1 MKGTSA
7 MGRFVGLLVVACL
20 VAALFASIAHAEMT
34 ASGYKNVVSK
44 SYFVPAM
51 MIPGYDAWGQRP
63 GWLPQMNGS
72 HPKPFNGTLDNNDK
86 KDPANIPGVYQKRS
100 AEIVIFSSKR
110 RK

>member
-1 MKGTSA
+1 MS
-7 MGRFVGLLVVACL
+7 RCVGLVVVVCVVAVL
-20 VAALFASIAHAEMT
+20 AANAGYADNA
-34 ASGYKNVVSK
+34 ASGYRNVVSK

-51 MIPGYDAWGQRP
+51 MIPGYDTWGQRA

-72 HPKPFNGTLDNNDK
+72 HPKPYNGTLADRDK
-86 KDPANIPGVYQKRS
+86 QDPANIPGVYQKRS

>member
-1 MKGTSA
+1 MSRWVA
-7 MGRFVGLLVVACL
+7 LVVALCV
-20 VAALFASIAHAEMT
+20 VAALSASVGYAEMT

-51 MIPGYDAWGQRP
+51 MIPGYDTWGQRA

-72 HPKPFNGTLDNNDK
+72 HPKPYNGTLDDK
-86 KDPANIPGVYQKRS
+86 DKRDPANIPGVYQKRS